1 MTLLNLDESSL
12 LNNNNK
18 KKKTIATCLV
28 LLYGISALTMMM
40 K

>member
-18 KKKTIATCLV
+18 KKTIATCLV
-28 LLYGISALTMMM
+28 LIYGISALTMMM